1 MINYF
6 YNIKLKNEMFDFY
19 SDVLTNIRKDYY
31 LSKLKQKGKLTQ
43 NSDSDYI
50 SYEFSLEKDKMLKWL
65 VSDNKSIISESK
77 HLEDGK
83 YCVDYYKNNVGL

>member
-43 NSDSDYI
+43 NSDSDYQ
-50 SYEFSLEKDKMLKWL
+50 LR
-65 VSDNKSIISESK
+65 VQP
-77 HLEDGK
+77 
-83 YCVDYYKNNVGL
+83 